1 MIMEE
6 QEQDSVLNHGQ
17 MQALSAKMKQN
28 REERFLEQSRRRLDG
43 IIATKVRTAF
53 IGALAAFEEE
63 FGFLWGQD
71 ISEDQLT
78 SEQEDMLELWNRART
93 SVLNNGNT
101 QLRALRNEISNQT
114 IKWNRYHVDLV
125 VSPEENKQ

>member
-1 MIMEE
+1 MEE